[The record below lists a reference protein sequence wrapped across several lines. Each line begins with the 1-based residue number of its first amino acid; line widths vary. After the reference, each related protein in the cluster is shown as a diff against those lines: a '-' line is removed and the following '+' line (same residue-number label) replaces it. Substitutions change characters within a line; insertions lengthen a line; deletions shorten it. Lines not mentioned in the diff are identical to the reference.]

1 MPHPWPPSDRT
12 NWSSRDSDDART
24 AHSYAYES
32 LRAKI
37 PSGELPPGTALIQ
50 ANLAK
55 DLGVSMTPVREA
67 LRNLA
72 TEGLVTMSTH
82 RGATVT
88 QLDIDD
94 AKEIY
99 RIRLQLEPS
108 AVSMAVLQA
117 DSDLLTEPRSSS
129 TGWRRRRA
137 PSGSRPSGVPR
148 APGHAGQL
156 ARAAQH
162 PAVAP

>member
-1 MPHPWPPSDRT
+1 MTVTTP
-12 NWSSRDSDDART
+12 RT

-37 PSGELPPGTALIQ
+37 LSGELPPGTALIQ

-55 DLGVSMTPVREA
+55 DLGISMTPVREA

-88 QLDIDD
+88 RLDIDD

-108 AVSMAVLQA
+108 AVSAAVLQA
-117 DSDLLTEPRSSS
+117 DSDLLD
-129 TGWRRRRA
+129 RA
-137 PSGSRPSGVPR
+137 EQLLDRMAETSGATHYFCSPACRDAFLLRERRPS
-148 APGHAGQL
+148 
-156 ARAAQH
+156 
-162 PAVAP
+162 